1 VKEDNDLFNPAFKDL
16 DIEVKGSHK
25 ASKTPEAKPAET
37 DVAGQGDGDF
47 FLEAMSGVTPLPGTR
62 RKITRSPGDH
72 IRPPHPAPDDK
83 QEGMARLHDL
93 VKGAIELDIT
103 LTDEYIEGSVKGF
116 NRKLMKTL
124 KKGEF
129 PVQDHI
135 DLHGLTRQEAEI
147 RVRDFLLQSSRRGLR
162 CVLIVHGRGLNSQD
176 SLAVLKGK
184 LPTWLTRGPARKIV
198 LAFATARP
206 YDGGAGAVYVLLR
219 KR

>member
-1 VKEDNDLFNPAFKDL
+1 MNKEEDLFNPAFKDL
-16 DIEVKGSHK
+16 DLEIKESQK
-25 ASKTPEAKPAET
+25 APKKPEAKPAKEEKT
-37 DVAGQGDGDF
+37 SQGDGNL
-47 FLEAMSGVTPLPGTR
+47 FLEAMSGVTPLQGTR
-62 RKITRSPGDH
+62 KKITRNPGDH
-72 IRPPHPAPDDK
+72 ISPPHPAPDDK
-83 QEGMARLHDL
+83 REGMARLHDL

-103 LTDEYIEGSVKGF
+103 MTDEYIEGAIKGI

-124 KKGEF
+124 KKGQF

-135 DLHGLTRQEAEI
+135 DLHGLTRKEAEI
-147 RVRDFLLQSSRRGLR
+147 RVRDFLLQSSRRGFR

-176 SLAVLKGK
+176 SLAVLKAN
-184 LPTWLTRGPARKIV
+184 LPAWLTSGPAKKIV